1 MTLAR
6 SRATALSALLLA
18 ATLAGCGGGGSG
30 PDCSDRAVRVN
41 IRDLVAEWYLF
52 TANVD
57 EAAFDPLTS
66 TLSNSAYLD
75 ALVNA
80 AAGPDAGRG
89 YSYLT
94 TKSANQQFFVEGT
107 SLGFGIGLHF
117 QGASQVLVTQVF
129 GEGMDPAE
137 PKYALRSPAA
147 KAGFQR
153 GDEIVAVAPGT
164 APTASAAN
172 LDAPARQVSAM
183 LAADPTGA
191 TFFAALG
198 SSVAGTVRDF
208 RLKRA
213 LTGELVD
220 VQATSAIYWLD
231 AVPRYTAPTIL
242 TSPGGRKVGY
252 LMLRT
257 FINPAVSYA
266 DGAGGTAT
274 PLATAFAAFK
284 AAAVTDLIVDLRYN
298 GGGLLDV
305 AKAMVDLMAQG
316 QEGQLAFG
324 LRHNALRAAQY
335 DASFNVAAVTQ
346 SMAPTRV
353 AFITGPGS
361 ASASEL
367 VPFALAPGL
376 GAQVALVGD
385 RSLGKPAGQYGF
397 STDACPTVYV
407 VLSFQLANRAGRAQY
422 WDGLPD
428 AAWTGSSCAA
438 ADDLTHPTGSAL
450 ETSTLTAL
458 QFIDGGQAACTP
470 LPTTPPARVARTV
483 AGPAAVE
490 PTLVQRH
497 IPNLY

>member
-6 SRATALSALLLA
+6 SRATALAALLLA
-18 ATLAGCGGGGSG
+18 AAPLAGCGGGGSG

-57 EAAFDPLTS
+57 ETAFDPLTS
-66 TLSNSAYLD
+66 TLSNAAYLN

-117 QGASQVLVTQVF
+117 QGATQVLVTQVF
-129 GEGMDPAE
+129 GESLAVADP
-137 PKYALRSPAA
+137 LRSAA
-147 KAGFQR
+147 AMAGFRR
-153 GDEIVAVAPGT
+153 GDEIIAVAPGT
-164 APTASAAN
+164 ASAPD
-172 LDAPARQVSAM
+172 LTELSKDARQVATM
-183 LAADPTGA
+183 LTTDPTRGS
-191 TFFAALG
+191 FFAALS

-213 LTGELVD
+213 LTGEIVN
-220 VQATSAIYWLD
+220 VQATTKVYSLD
-231 AVPRYTAPTIL
+231 PVPHAATPTVL
-242 TSPGGRKVGY
+242 TSPGGRRVGY
-252 LMLRT
+252 LTLRT
-257 FINPAVSYA
+257 FINPA
-266 DGAGGTAT
+266 T
-274 PLATAFAAFK
+274 PLLQQAFQAWK
-284 AAAVTDLIVDLRYN
+284 ADPAGAPTDLIIDLRYN
-298 GGGLLDV
+298 SGGLLDV
-305 AKAMVDLMAQG
+305 AKVMVDLMAKG

-324 LRHNALRAAQY
+324 LRHNPLRAPIY
-335 DASFNVAAVTQ
+335 DFLPKNIYTVAAAAG
-346 SMAPTRV
+346 SLAPTRV
-353 AFITGPGS
+353 AFITSQGS
-361 ASASEL
+361 ASASEI

-376 GAQVALVGD
+376 GANVAVVGD
-385 RSLGKPAGQYGF
+385 RTLGKPAGQYAF
-397 STDACPTVYV
+397 STTDCPTVYT
-407 VLSFQLANRAGRAQY
+407 VLSFQLANRVARAEY

-428 AAWTGSSCAA
+428 PAWTGSSCAA
-438 ADDLTHPTGSAL
+438 ADDLNYPTGSAL
-450 ETSTLTAL
+450 ETSTLAAL

-470 LPTTPPARVARTV
+470 LPTAPPPARVARTV